1 MSATATPNK
10 RIRQIAILLASVD
23 AATAQQLLLHLPTET
38 AKAVRGMAG
47 KLGAVSAEEKT
58 RIVNEFRKAATGAGS
73 LVAESAPM
81 ANTAQIESP
90 PTTIGDQPDA
100 ATTRSNVA
108 RHTDSVQH
116 PKWGEISVA
125 SLLNFLRDERP
136 AVIAVVVS
144 QLEPAFAVQILQEL
158 PSATNRAVLQRMSTL
173 GDVDATAMAS
183 IEEYLSERLE
193 EYQQIYRS
201 QAENRRRMDA
211 LLAAA
216 PTALRE
222 QWQAAFDEDD
232 ADEATSGDAKTQV
245 NSAPTSTSDGEA
257 NSEKIHEPALAA
269 VNDVQDSFEPSSAAQ
284 SLENDSSDSAA
295 TILPFPRNPRD
306 AASTKPPSS
315 QANSSS
321 YFVGANLADADHAEQ
336 VDEPPAAQRV
346 DSSFIRLDF
355 DALLDLQTE
364 QLAAIL
370 SEPDSQTVL
379 LALAGATP
387 KFMQRFYSMLRSE
400 DAHALRTRLSKLGTI
415 NLRDVDNAQLELL
428 DLAERFLPETI
439 QRQAA

>member
-10 RIRQIAILLASVD
+10 RIRQIAILLSSVD
-23 AATAQQLLLHLPTET
+23 ASTARQLLLHLPTET

-47 KLGAVSAEEKT
+47 KLGAVSAEEKR
-58 RIVNEFRKAATGAGS
+58 RIVNEFRKAAASGRP
-73 LVAESAPM
+73 LVTDAVASQETPPSRPTAASTTATAEQVATSAS
-81 ANTAQIESP
+81 TDQSP
-90 PTTIGDQPDA
+90 S
-100 ATTRSNVA
+100 RS
-108 RHTDSVQH
+108 DSVQH

-125 SLLNFLRDERP
+125 GLLNFLRDERP

-144 QLEPAFAVQILQEL
+144 QLEPAFAVQILQDL
-158 PSATNRAVLQRMSTL
+158 PSATNRAVLQRMATL
-173 GDVDATAMAS
+173 GDVDAAAMAS

-201 QAENRRRMDA
+201 QTENRRRMDA

-222 QWQAAFDEDD
+222 QWQAALSEDATAEPATQEQSTTPETTNASPSGNG
-232 ADEATSGDAKTQV
+232 ADSKG
-245 NSAPTSTSDGEA
+245 AP
-257 NSEKIHEPALAA
+257 EPALAA
-269 VNDVQDSFEPSSAAQ
+269 VSSVEDSFEPSTGLRSQ
-284 SLENDSSDSAA
+284 VDDTDDKAA
-295 TILPFPRNPRD
+295 TILPFPSAPNHT
-306 AASTKPPSS
+306 APSETQS
-315 QANSSS
+315 AQDIWSNS
-321 YFVGANLADADHAEQ
+321 YVGASFSD
-336 VDEPPAAQRV
+336 VVSDERLEAQQV

-355 DALLDLQTE
+355 DSLLSLKTE

-387 KFMQRFYSMLRSE
+387 TFMQRFYSMLRPQ
-400 DAHALRTRLSKLGTI
+400 DADALRGRLSSIGAI

-428 DLAERFLPETI
+428 DLAERFLPKAP